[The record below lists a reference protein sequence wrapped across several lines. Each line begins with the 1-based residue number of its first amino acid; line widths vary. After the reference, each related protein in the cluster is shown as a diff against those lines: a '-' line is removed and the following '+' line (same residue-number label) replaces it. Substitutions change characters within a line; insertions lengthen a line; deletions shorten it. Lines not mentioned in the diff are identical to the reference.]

1 MDLKTLLYIL
11 NSCLIIVHEIES
23 GYEREWE
30 ILHLPFRLKGF
41 LIIHIP
47 IIIIILI
54 GVLEIYKFTFIGIT
68 IGYIISIGGTLPLVI
83 HKFLFN
89 KENHFNSKIS
99 NFIIYSNF
107 LISIILLVLISIKI
121 N

>member
-1 MDLKTLLYIL
+1 MDLKTFFYIL

-30 ILHLPFRLKGF
+30 ILNLPFKLKGF
-41 LIIHIP
+41 LIIHIL
-47 IIIIILI
+47 IIILI
-54 GVLEIYKFTFIGIT
+54 GVLEIYKFTLLGKI
-68 IGYIISIGGTLPLVI
+68 IGYIISIGGTLPLII